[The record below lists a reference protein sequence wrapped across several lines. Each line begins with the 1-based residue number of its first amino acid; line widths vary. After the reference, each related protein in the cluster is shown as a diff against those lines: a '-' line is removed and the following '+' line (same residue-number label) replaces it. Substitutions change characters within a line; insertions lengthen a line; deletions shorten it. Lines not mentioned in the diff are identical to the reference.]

1 MSDWFA
7 VWQYCFARL
16 SQLFFTAIQK
26 GITSGPA
33 VKQKSIK
40 EHFMIIGSFDD
51 KSPAKINVKKN
62 ENAVSVDAVI
72 YTVSHEIEKYVTEHY
87 NCEIIG
93 EYKMA
98 SGDHSV
104 YVVNPLRLIQ
114 TIR

>member
-1 MSDWFA
+1 
-7 VWQYCFARL
+7 
-16 SQLFFTAIQK
+16 
-26 GITSGPA
+26 
-33 VKQKSIK
+33 
-40 EHFMIIGSFDD
+40 MIIDSFDD

-98 SGDHSV
+98 SGDHSA
-104 YVVNPLRLIQ
+104 YVVNPLHLIQ
-114 TIR
+114 TIRWIGFTERVCYG